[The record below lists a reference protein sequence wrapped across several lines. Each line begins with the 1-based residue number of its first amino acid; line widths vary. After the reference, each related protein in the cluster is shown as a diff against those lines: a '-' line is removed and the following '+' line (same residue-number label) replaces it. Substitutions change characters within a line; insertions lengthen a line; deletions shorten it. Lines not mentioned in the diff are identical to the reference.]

1 MKKLNTLLSLV
12 ALLSLFGLIAGGANA
27 QTSQTPGAAS
37 SGNSSTPDK
46 AALATDLT
54 DGEVRKVDS
63 DNQKITL
70 RHGEIKNLDMPGM
83 TMVFQVK
90 DPALL
95 NKVKAGDKIRFRAER
110 SNGAIVVTVIET
122 AK

>member
-1 MKKLNTLLSLV
+1 MPMTSKGALVLVVGPSGAGKDTLL
-12 ALLSLFGLIAGGANA
+12 
-27 QTSQTPGAAS
+27 GAA
-37 SGNSSTPDK
+37 K

-70 RHGEIKNLDMPGM
+70 KHGEIKNLDMPGM